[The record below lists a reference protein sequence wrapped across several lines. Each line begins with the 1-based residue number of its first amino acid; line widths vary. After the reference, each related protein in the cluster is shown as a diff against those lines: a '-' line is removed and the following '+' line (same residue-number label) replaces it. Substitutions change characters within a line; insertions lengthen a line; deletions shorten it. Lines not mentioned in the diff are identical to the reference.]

1 MKTWQI
7 ITIIITAVILSA
19 LVTASALVL
28 VNTPRPIS
36 TYTNYPY
43 TTPSP
48 QTTVPTQPTLPNQTI
63 PSTNPGSQLTVNNA
77 AATAQNYL
85 YQFNNPDL
93 AVRQV
98 REFTQNF
105 YVQIYE
111 RSTAIGAFELTIDK
125 STGNVYPETGASMTW
140 NTKYGTGSA
149 NYQPPNT
156 FRPGPGMMGGE
167 GEGGWF
173 GGTQNPYATTT
184 IAPYQAQSYAQQ
196 YLNTYYPGTTAGQVT
211 TFYGYFTVEVL
222 SGATTYGLISVN
234 GYTGQV
240 WYHNWHGTFV
250 Q

>member
-7 ITIIITAVILSA
+7 TTIILTAVVLTAVVTALALVVMNTPKPITA
-19 LVTASALVL
+19 
-28 VNTPRPIS
+28 
-36 TYTNYPY
+36 YTNYPY
-43 TTPSP
+43 TPPTP
-48 QTTVPTQPTLPNQTI
+48 QITVPTQPTLPNQTTTPI
-63 PSTNPGSQLTVNNA
+63 NPGNPFTINNA
-77 AATAQNYL
+77 AAIAQNYL

-93 AVRQV
+93 AVKQV

-111 RSTAIGAFELTIDK
+111 RSTGIGAFEVTVDK
-125 STGNVYPETGASMTW
+125 VTGGVYPETGPSMTW

-156 FRPGPGMMGGE
+156 FRPGPGMMWGE

-173 GGTQNPYATTT
+173 GGTQNPNTVITVT
-184 IAPYQAQSYAQQ
+184 PYQAQSYAQQ
-196 YLNTYYPGTTAGQVT
+196 YLNIYYPGTTSGQVT
-211 TFYGYFTVEVL
+211 TFYGYYTIEVL
-222 SGATTYGLISVN
+222 SGTKTYGLISVN
-234 GYTGQV
+234 GYTGQA